1 MKTGFIKGNNN
12 GIYEV
17 FGAFFQSK
25 PRKSGQIW
33 QIEMKM
39 PKMESSRPVD
49 SLKKKPRRKFFNI
62 HGDIWKIKD
71 DFLRKIILGIFGNFQ

>member
-1 MKTGFIKGNNN
+1 MKTGFIKGAHN
-12 GIYEV
+12 GKYKV

-49 SLKKKPRRKFFNI
+49 SLKKNLVEKFSISMEKFEKQKTLF
-62 HGDIWKIKD
+62 H
-71 DFLRKIILGIFGNFQ
+71 